1 MVEDLIFNA
10 KTRAPPLTNLSST
23 FFTMEASYPS
33 PQAPHPSISISLGGF
48 LQIPALSASSP
59 SFPLVTASCTDGRF
73 FSFSLPLSFD
83 FFFFFSFDFLIHL
96 SSCPPQAGF
105 LTYLN
110 TRLLISRSSY
120 SDPQVP
126 PH

>member
-1 MVEDLIFNA
+1 MMVEDLIFNA

-83 FFFFFSFDFLIHL
+83 FLIHL

-110 TRLLISRSSY
+110 ARLLISRSSY